1 MRFTRNIAAI
11 VMDTTTSRRTVN
23 ALGGADS
30 SRCTTSGTDLRTVEV
45 EPRSTLGVGG
55 AGDGAADQVV
65 VEGTNGPDGVKVS
78 ATATQVTSAGLAA
91 QTLVTGSEPALDVLR
106 INTLAG
112 DDTVTV
118 AAQVAS
124 LIQPVVDLGLDG

>member
-1 MRFTRNIAAI
+1 MVVLN
-11 VMDTTTSRRTVN
+11 
-23 ALGGADS
+23 
-30 SRCTTSGTDLRTVEV
+30 GTN
-45 EPRSTLGVGG
+45 
-55 AGDGAADQVV
+55 AGDV
-65 VEGTNGPDGVKVS
+65 VKVS